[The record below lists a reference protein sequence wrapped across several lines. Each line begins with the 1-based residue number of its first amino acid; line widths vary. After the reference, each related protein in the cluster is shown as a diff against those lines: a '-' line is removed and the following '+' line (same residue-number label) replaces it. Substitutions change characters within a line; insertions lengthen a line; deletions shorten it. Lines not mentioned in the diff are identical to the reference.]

1 VATGSLATSEFLMDP
16 LHLVVL
22 IIATIALTGI
32 AVAIDAILAWHLG
45 YPRRRPLIGFVLS
58 ILVPS
63 SGFVAIVL
71 LGLHWAVPSTLS
83 KPDRRSSPP
92 AASRSAGP

>member
-1 VATGSLATSEFLMDP
+1 MGP

-22 IIATIALTGI
+22 IIAAIVLTGI

-45 YPRRRPLIGFVLS
+45 YPRRGPLIGFVLS
-58 ILVPS
+58 ISLVLS

-71 LGLHWAVPSTLS
+71 LLLRWATPSTN
-83 KPDRRSSPP
+83 
-92 AASRSAGP
+92 

>member
-1 VATGSLATSEFLMDP
+1 MGPF
-16 LHLVVL
+16 HLVVL
-22 IIATIALTGI
+22 IIAAIVLTGI

-58 ILVPS
+58 ILVLS

-71 LGLHWAVPSTLS
+71 LLLRWATPSTN
-83 KPDRRSSPP
+83 
-92 AASRSAGP
+92 

>member
-1 VATGSLATSEFLMDP
+1 MGR

-22 IIATIALTGI
+22 IIAAIVLTGI

-58 ILVPS
+58 ILVLS

-71 LGLHWAVPSTLS
+71 LLLRWATPSTN
-83 KPDRRSSPP
+83 
-92 AASRSAGP
+92 